1 MFKMIATAG
10 AAVLLTACAAQFPSG
25 GSDPLRSLRGS
36 TPVGESTAAQMG
48 FHGPVHRI
56 SKPDGPN

>member
-1 MFKMIATAG
+1 MFKMLVTAG
-10 AAVLLTACAAQFPSG
+10 AAVLITACAAPSPDG
-25 GSDPLRSLRGS
+25 RNDPLRLMRG
-36 TPVGESTAAQMG
+36 TTAAGESTAAQMG